1 MLPFQGLVISKYTLA
16 ILYVM
21 KSPQNQ
27 PLHCYFRVTI
37 EMLNQHCF
45 YPGPNVFVA
54 LKGRYTLAQGGSPV
68 DVAAS
73 LIFFSHGRVP

>member
-1 MLPFQGLVISKYTLA
+1 
-16 ILYVM
+16 M

-27 PLHCYFRVTI
+27 PLHCYFRFTI
-37 EMLNQHCF
+37 EMLNQHRF

-68 DVAAS
+68 DVGCKS
-73 LIFFSHGRVP
+73 NY